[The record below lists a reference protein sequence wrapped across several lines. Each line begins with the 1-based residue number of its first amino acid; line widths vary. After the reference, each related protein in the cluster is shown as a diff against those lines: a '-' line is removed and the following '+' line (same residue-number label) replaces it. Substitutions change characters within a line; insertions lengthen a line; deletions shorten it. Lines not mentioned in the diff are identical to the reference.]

1 VNANE
6 LKVEVLGTSFNVVSF
21 DDDTQAEVVLVTG
34 KVALSSESGKNKIA
48 YGTMHSGQRA
58 IYKKEQQKIVTEDV
72 DVDKYIAWREGNL
85 IFRDDSMED
94 VVKRL
99 SRWFNVEIAIND
111 PEIKN
116 YIYKATFKNENL
128 PQVLN
133 LLKLSAPID
142 YRITNRKMLTDG
154 NFTKQKVFIMKKKS

>member
-6 LKVEVLGTSFNVVSF
+6 LKVEVMGTSFNVINF
-21 DDDTQAEVVLVTG
+21 EDDTQSEVVLVTG
-34 KVALSSESGKNKIA
+34 KVALASENGQTKKEL
-48 YGTMHSGQRA
+48 GTMHYGQRA
-58 IYKKEQQKIVTEDV
+58 VYEKDQRKVFTQEV
-72 DVDKYIAWREGNL
+72 DVEKYISWREGKL
-85 IFRDDSMED
+85 IFRDDAMED

-128 PQVLN
+128 TQVLN

-142 YRITNRKMLTDG
+142 YRVTSRKVLPDG
-154 NFTKQKVFIMKKKS
+154 NFTKQKVFLMKKKS